1 MQRKDFEKM
10 SEAYYQ
16 WEKKTDNKH
25 PSSAF
30 KAGYESAMDVIDMQ
44 EKLRVATE
52 ALEEIVMEE
61 SDYLPIA
68 WEALAKIKEQA

>member
-10 SEAYYQ
+10 SEAYYE

-30 KAGYESAMDVIDMQ
+30 KAGYEVSVNDHSVRIQQLEAMIQGLIDAQ
-44 EKLRVATE
+44 KPLLEEWAKLRAR
-52 ALEEIVMEE
+52 
-61 SDYLPIA
+61 
-68 WEALAKIKEQA
+68 